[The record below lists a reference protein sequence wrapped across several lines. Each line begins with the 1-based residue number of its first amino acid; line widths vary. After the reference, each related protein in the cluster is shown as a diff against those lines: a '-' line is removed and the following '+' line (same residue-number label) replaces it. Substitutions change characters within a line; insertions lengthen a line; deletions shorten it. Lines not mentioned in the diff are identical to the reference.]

1 MSEYAPEEYGP
12 DDEIIHGGPVPVYV
26 QIAGVLRA
34 RINRGDWK
42 PLRPLPGEQRL
53 ADEFGVARMTAR
65 KAVRVLADE
74 GTLFVVPQRGAFV
87 SAPEQP
93 SSEEA

>member
-1 MSEYAPEEYGP
+1 MSDYGP
-12 DDEIIHGGPVPVYV
+12 DYKIVHGGPVPVYV

-34 RINRGDWK
+34 RIKRGDWQ
-42 PLRPLPGEQRL
+42 PMRPLPGEQRL

-74 GTLFVVPQRGAFV
+74 GTVFVVPQRGAFV

-93 SSEEA
+93 GGEGA

>member
-1 MSEYAPEEYGP
+1 M
-12 DDEIIHGGPVPVYV
+12 PVYV

-34 RINRGDWK
+34 RIKRGDWQ
-42 PLRPLPGEQRL
+42 PMRPLPGEQRL

-74 GTLFVVPQRGAFV
+74 GTVFVVPQRGAFV
-87 SAPEQP
+87 SAEPA
-93 SSEEA
+93 SSEGGGA

>member
-1 MSEYAPEEYGP
+1 MSDYGP
-12 DDEIIHGGPVPVYV
+12 DDEIVHGGPVPVYV

-34 RINRGDWK
+34 RIKRGDWQ

-74 GTLFVVPQRGAFV
+74 GAVFVVPQRGAFV
-87 SAPEQP
+87 SAPDQP
-93 SSEEA
+93 GNEETGA

>member
-1 MSEYAPEEYGP
+1 MTTLPVVGRGDYGP
-12 DDEIIHGGPVPVYV
+12 DDEIVHGGPVPVYV

-34 RINRGDWK
+34 RIKRGDWQ
-42 PLRPLPGEQRL
+42 PMRPLPGEQRL

-87 SAPEQP
+87 AGPGQP
-93 SSEEA
+93 

>member
-1 MSEYAPEEYGP
+1 MSDYGP
-12 DDEIIHGGPVPVYV
+12 DDEIVHGGPVPVYV

-34 RINRGDWK
+34 RIQRGDWQ
-42 PLRPLPGEQRL
+42 PMRPLPGEQRL

-74 GTLFVVPQRGAFV
+74 GTVFVVPQRGAFV
-87 SAPEQP
+87 SAPGNP
-93 SSEEA
+93 APDA